1 MILNYKVCM
10 QGTYHQQRNIVLQD
24 AYYVKEKDGIIF
36 TAVADGLGSKIYSD
50 IASKVATNYVVNYL
64 YNNYKSNMS
73 DVEILALLKQAYIK
87 SYMQVVKVARR
98 NNHDIEQY
106 DCTLCTAIYD
116 GNNLF
121 FGQSGDSGL
130 IVGLYDGSYDM
141 VTTQQRGEEGN
152 VFSLCFGSEYWEFSK
167 VSNVASF
174 ILLTE
179 GLLEQFIPPI
189 LAEEQVK
196 LNINFVDMFLNHYD
210 LNKKEIKQLE
220 KQYNLYLNDYSSKRC
235 NDDRTLLCFINTSC
249 NVLRK
254 EETYYKP
261 IDWKFIQEKLSKYIK
276 HKYFIDGIEVKMPD
290 KPFDFTEKFNDATKE
305 ILKNSN
311 DEEIEF

>member
-1 MILNYKVCM
+1 MILNYKICM
-10 QGTYHQQRNIVLQD
+10 QGTYHQHRNIVLQD
-24 AYYVKEKDGIIF
+24 AYYMKEKDGIIF
-36 TAVADGLGSKIYSD
+36 AAVADGLGFEIHSD

-64 YNNYKSNMS
+64 YNNYKNNMS

-87 SYMQVVKVARR
+87 SYMQVVKVAKR

-141 VTTQQRGEEGN
+141 VTTQQRDEDGN
-152 VFSLCFGSEYWEFSK
+152 VISLCFGSEYCEFSK
-167 VSNVASF
+167 VSNVAAF

-179 GLLEQFIPPI
+179 GLLEQFVPPI

-196 LNINFVDMFLNHYD
+196 LNINFVDMFLIHYD
-210 LNKKEIKQLE
+210 LNKKEIKQFE

-235 NDDRTLLCFINTSC
+235 NDDKTLLCFINTSC

-261 IDWKFIQEKLSKYIK
+261 IDWKFIQKKLSKYIK
-276 HKYFIDGIEVKMPD
+276 YKYFIDGIEVKMPD
-290 KPFDFTEKFNDATKE
+290 KPFDFTDKFKNITRE
-305 ILKNSN
+305 ILENID

>member
-1 MILNYKVCM
+1 MILNYKVYM

-24 AYYVKEKDGIIF
+24 AYYIREKDRIVF
-36 TAVADGLGSKIYSD
+36 AAVADGLSSKIHSD

-73 DVEILALLKQAYIK
+73 DVEILALLKRAYTK
-87 SYMQVVKVARR
+87 SYMQEVKVARR
-98 NNHDIEQY
+98 NNHDIKQY

-121 FGQSGDSGL
+121 IGQSGDSGL

-141 VTTQQRGEEGN
+141 VTTQQRDEDGN

-167 VSNVASF
+167 VSNAASF

-276 HKYFIDGIEVKMPD
+276 YKYFIDGIEVKMPD